1 MPCSVQVLL
10 KSRGCFPTSLLAQ
23 ILELSRKVFD
33 SLRLEEM
40 EQQQEKQ
47 DPSAGELEYAGNSP
61 IFLRFS
67 LLPLLLVSET
77 IIRKKISVPSENSQV
92 PE

>member
-1 MPCSVQVLL
+1 MFSYL
-10 KSRGCFPTSLLAQ
+10 SLSAQ
-23 ILELSRKVFD
+23 ILALSGKVFD

-47 DPSAGELEYAGNSP
+47 DPSAGEQEHARNSP

-77 IIRKKISVPSENSQV
+77 IMKEKNISSS
-92 PE
+92 